1 MVEEVLRRF
10 NPWWSKE
17 YEAPGIIRESYLDEI
32 TNLLR
37 HERFIILFG
46 LRRVGK
52 TTIMRQY
59 IARTLQ
65 HMKPE
70 QIVFASIDHPELE
83 HIPLYELLREFR
95 RLHGLKSTEDVLLF
109 LDEVQSR
116 PDFEKELKAIYD
128 IEEHVKIIASGSS
141 SLVIKHKSSHL
152 IGRYRHMQVRPLTFR
167 EYLIFKGTTPDSSE
181 PQVME
186 KLVDDYLHDGGI
198 PEYVLTLDPGY
209 LSEMVTNIIY
219 RDICGTYGVKDPKL
233 LKDLYFLMIERVGKK
248 ISYSKLARLVGI
260 GNDAVKRYVSYFE
273 DAFLIHTIEQKGTQ
287 NERKY
292 GPKKCY
298 APDNGICS
306 VFSESIG
313 TGALAENCVYLE
325 LKKSCE
331 PVYVDRNNLEV
342 DFLCG
347 KDAYEVKY
355 KDNLGENDVKGLTA
369 IAQKGLKNKW
379 LITKSVHTTQGDIVT
394 IPLWKFLL
402 KP

>member
-1 MVEEVLRRF
+1 
-10 NPWWSKE
+10 
-17 YEAPGIIRESYLDEI
+17 
-32 TNLLR
+32 
-37 HERFIILFG
+37 
-46 LRRVGK
+46 
-52 TTIMRQY
+52 
-59 IARTLQ
+59 
-65 HMKPE
+65 
-70 QIVFASIDHPELE
+70 
-83 HIPLYELLREFR
+83 
-95 RLHGLKSTEDVLLF
+95 
-109 LDEVQSR
+109 
-116 PDFEKELKAIYD
+116 
-128 IEEHVKIIASGSS
+128 
-141 SLVIKHKSSHL
+141 
-152 IGRYRHMQVRPLTFR
+152 
-167 EYLIFKGTTPDSSE
+167 
-181 PQVME
+181 
-186 KLVDDYLHDGGI
+186 
-198 PEYVLTLDPGY
+198 
-209 LSEMVTNIIY
+209 
-219 RDICGTYGVKDPKL
+219 
-233 LKDLYFLMIERVGKK
+233 MIERVGKK